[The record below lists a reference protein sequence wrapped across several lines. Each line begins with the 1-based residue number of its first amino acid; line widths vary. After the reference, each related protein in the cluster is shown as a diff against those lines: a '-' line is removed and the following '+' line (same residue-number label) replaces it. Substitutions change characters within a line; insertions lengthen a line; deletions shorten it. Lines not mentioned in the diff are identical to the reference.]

1 MQLTL
6 LRHAESEYNK
16 KGLLQG
22 RIDCNLS
29 EEGINQ
35 TREKAKEFNSTNYDI
50 CFTSPLKRTLLT
62 AKILVPNLEI
72 ICDNRI
78 IERSLGDWE
87 DTPTS
92 DEKKFLLNN
101 INSTPPNGESTLE
114 ITKRVLDFIDFLKTN
129 YNDKRVLIIT
139 HAGIVYAIQVA
150 LGIKVQPINNLEE
163 LTINLSNNKEVE

>member
-6 LRHAESEYNK
+6 LRHAESEYNQ

-29 EEGINQ
+29 KKGLAQ
-35 TREKAKEFNSTNYDI
+35 TREKAKKFNSTNYDI

-62 AKILVPNLEI
+62 AQILVPDLEI

-78 IERSLGDWE
+78 IERSLGDWK

-101 INSTPPNGESTLE
+101 INSTPPN
-114 ITKRVLDFIDFLKTN
+114 N
-129 YNDKRVLIIT
+129 Y
-139 HAGIVYAIQVA
+139 
-150 LGIKVQPINNLEE
+150 
-163 LTINLSNNKEVE
+163 